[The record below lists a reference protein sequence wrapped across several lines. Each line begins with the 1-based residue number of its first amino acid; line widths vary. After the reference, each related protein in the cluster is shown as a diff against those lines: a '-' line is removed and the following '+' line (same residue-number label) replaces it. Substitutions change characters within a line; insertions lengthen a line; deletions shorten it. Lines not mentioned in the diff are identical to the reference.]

1 MSARFLITVAALIAI
16 MPHTALARDY
26 GQVGAVFSVVETDL
40 LSVIRGRLEAMQ
52 ASGATEAM
60 NRKLAARTRARVER
74 PTPVAGIVTAVAPR
88 SWIYDPTITVDQDL
102 RDARGVVLVA
112 AGTRVNPLDT
122 VGLRQR
128 LIFINADD
136 PAQLKWA
143 LASSTA
149 LDAKLILVGGSP
161 FASMKSAQRRV
172 FFDQG
177 GTLTTKLGIRAVPAV
192 VEQAGRQLRIR
203 EIVLPQ
209 SQGAMR

>member
-1 MSARFLITVAALIAI
+1 MNARHLITVAVLIAV

-26 GQVGAVFSVVETDL
+26 GQVGAVFPVVETDL
-40 LSVIRGRLEAMQ
+40 LSVIRGRLETMQ

-74 PTPVAGIVTAVAPR
+74 PTPVAGIVTAVTPR
-88 SWIYDPTITVDQDL
+88 SWIYDPTITVGQDL

-122 VGLRQR
+122 VGLRQK
-128 LIFINADD
+128 LIFLNADD
-136 PAQLKWA
+136 PAQLKWT
-143 LASSTA
+143 LSNSTA

-161 FASMKSAQRRV
+161 FASMKSAQRRF

-209 SQGAMR
+209 SQGAPR

>member
-1 MSARFLITVAALIAI
+1 MNVAALVAV
-16 MPHTALARDY
+16 MPHAALARDY
-26 GQVGAVFSVVETDL
+26 GQAGAVFPVVETDL
-40 LSVIRGRLEAMQ
+40 LSVIRGRLETMQ

-74 PTPVAGIVTAVAPR
+74 PTPVAGIVAATTPR
-88 SWIYDPTITVDQDL
+88 SWIYDPTITVGQDL

-112 AGTRVNPLDT
+112 AGARVNPLDT
-122 VGLRQR
+122 VGLRQK
-128 LIFINADD
+128 LIFLNADD

-143 LASSTA
+143 LRNSTA

-161 FASMKSAQRRV
+161 FTSMKSAQRRF

-177 GTLTTKLGIRAVPAV
+177 GSLTTKLGIRAVPAV

-209 SQGAMR
+209 SPGAPR

>member
-1 MSARFLITVAALIAI
+1 M
-16 MPHTALARDY
+16 
-26 GQVGAVFSVVETDL
+26 
-40 LSVIRGRLEAMQ
+40 
-52 ASGATEAM
+52 
-60 NRKLAARTRARVER
+60 
-74 PTPVAGIVTAVAPR
+74 TAVAPR
-88 SWIYDPTITVDQDL
+88 SWIYDPTITVGQDL

-128 LIFINADD
+128 LIFLNADD

-143 LASSTA
+143 LANSTQ
-149 LDAKLILVGGSP
+149 LDAKLMLVGGSP
-161 FASMKSAQRRV
+161 FASMKSAQRRF
-172 FFDQG
+172 FFDQS

-209 SQGAMR
+209 SQGATR

>member
-1 MSARFLITVAALIAI
+1 MSARYLITVAALFAI

-26 GQVGAVFSVVETDL
+26 GQAGAVFPVVETDL

-52 ASGATEAM
+52 ASGATETM

-74 PTPVAGIVTAVAPR
+74 PTAVAGIVTAVAPR
-88 SWIYDPTITVDQDL
+88 SWIYDPTITVGQDL

-112 AGTRVNPLDT
+112 AGTRVNPLNT

-128 LIFINADD
+128 LIFLNADD
-136 PAQLKWA
+136 PVQLKWA
-143 LASSTA
+143 LSNSTA
-149 LDAKLILVGGSP
+149 LNAKLILVGGSP
-161 FASMKSAQRRV
+161 FASMKSAQRRF
-172 FFDQG
+172 FFDQS
-177 GTLTTKLGIRAVPAV
+177 GTLTTKFGIRAVPAV

-209 SQGAMR
+209 IQGASR

>member
-1 MSARFLITVAALIAI
+1 MSARYLGVAAALSAA
-16 MPHTALARDY
+16 MPHAAIARDY
-26 GQVGAVFSVVETDL
+26 GQAGAVFPIVETDL

-52 ASGATEAM
+52 ASGATETM

-74 PTPVAGIVTAVAPR
+74 PTPVPGIVAAARPR
-88 SWIYDPTITVDQDL
+88 SWVYDPTITVGQDL
-102 RDARGVVLVA
+102 RDARGVVLVT

-128 LIFINADD
+128 LIFLNGDD
-136 PAQLKWA
+136 PMQVKWA
-143 LASSTA
+143 LGNSTA

-161 FASMKSAQRRV
+161 FASMKSAQRRF
-172 FFDQG
+172 FFDQS

-209 SQGAMR
+209 SQGAQQ